1 MTKPLQTSPF
11 RPLPKPQHISL
22 PEQAIIEFCQQWQII
37 ELALFGS
44 ILRDDFRPDSDIDIL
59 VAFAPTANWG
69 LLEHVQMQQELE
81 TLLGRAVDLISKRAI
96 ERSSNWI
103 RRQEI
108 LSTAQT
114 IYAIAA
120 Q

>member
-1 MTKPLQTSPF
+1 MKTA
-11 RPLPKPQHISL
+11 ISL
-22 PEQAIIEFCQQWQII
+22 PIDPITTFCLHWQIT
-37 ELALFGS
+37 ELSLFGS
-44 ILRDDFRPDSDIDIL
+44 ILRDDFHANSDIDIL

-69 LLEHVQMQQELE
+69 LLDHAQMQQELE
-81 TLLGRAVDLISKRAI
+81 ALLGRSVDLISKRAI

-114 IYAIAA
+114 IYI